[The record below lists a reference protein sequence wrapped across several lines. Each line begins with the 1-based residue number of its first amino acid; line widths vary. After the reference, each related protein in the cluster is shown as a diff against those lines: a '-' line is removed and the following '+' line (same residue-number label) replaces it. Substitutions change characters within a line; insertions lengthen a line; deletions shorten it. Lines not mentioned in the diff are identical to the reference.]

1 MRKWNAVLTALIL
14 VLFLVHAI
22 LGSFQ
27 LLGIGDT
34 VVKAAAWAAAGLIL
48 LHAGISMKLTA
59 DTLRVRK
66 KTGVSYFRENALF
79 WARRISGFAVM
90 ILLFFHI
97 TAFGR
102 TVNGVYRL
110 QWFDTAKLVTQLLLV
125 ASIAVHVI
133 TNVKPALIAFG
144 VRSWKPRA
152 GDILFVLSV
161 LLLFMAAAI
170 IVYFLRWN
178 VW

>member
-14 VLFLVHAI
+14 ALFLVHAI

-27 LLGIGDT
+27 LLGVGDT
-34 VVKAAAWAAAGLIL
+34 VAKAAAWAAAGLIMV
-48 LHAGISMKLTA
+48 HAGISVKLTA
-59 DTLRVRK
+59 DTLRVRR
-66 KTGVSYFRENALF
+66 KTGVAYFRENTLF
-79 WARRISGFAVM
+79 WARRLSGFTVM
-90 ILLFFHI
+90 LLLFFHI

-110 QWFDTAKLVTQLLLV
+110 QWFDTAKLTTQLLLV
-125 ASIAVHVI
+125 VCTAVHVI
-133 TNVKPALIAFG
+133 TNVKPALISFG
-144 VRSWKPRA
+144 IRSWKPRA

-161 LLLFMAAAI
+161 LLLFMAAAL